1 MWMLTFALFVSLCS
15 QSNSLSSNQVVTT
28 SATTTATSPTSKV
41 DTDDYK
47 IKNALDGAKGSLQAV
62 IDFLS
67 KNGVA
72 KARYVATRTIIHA

>member
-1 MWMLTFALFVSLCS
+1 MLNFHLFVSIYS

-28 SATTTATSPTSKV
+28 SITGAVINSKV

-72 KARYVATRTIIHA
+72 KAR

>member
-1 MWMLTFALFVSLCS
+1 MLNFHLFVSIYS

-28 SATTTATSPTSKV
+28 SITGTVINSKV

-72 KARYVATRTIIHA
+72 KAR

>member
-1 MWMLTFALFVSLCS
+1 
-15 QSNSLSSNQVVTT
+15 
-28 SATTTATSPTSKV
+28 V

>member
-1 MWMLTFALFVSLCS
+1 VFVSFRS
-15 QSNSLSSNQVVTT
+15 QSNSFSTSNNVG
-28 SATTTATSPTSKV
+28 ATTIGNIMNVKV

-72 KARYVATRTIIHA
+72 KAR

>member
-1 MWMLTFALFVSLCS
+1 LPCLSLQYS
-15 QSNSLSSNQVVTT
+15 QSNSPSSNV
-28 SATTTATSPTSKV
+28 ATTTGNIMNVKV

-72 KARYVATRTIIHA
+72 KAR

>member
-1 MWMLTFALFVSLCS
+1 MNV
-15 QSNSLSSNQVVTT
+15 
-28 SATTTATSPTSKV
+28 KV

-72 KARYVATRTIIHA
+72 KARYVPVRTNAFMLSFMLPPRYLLYDFTIAR